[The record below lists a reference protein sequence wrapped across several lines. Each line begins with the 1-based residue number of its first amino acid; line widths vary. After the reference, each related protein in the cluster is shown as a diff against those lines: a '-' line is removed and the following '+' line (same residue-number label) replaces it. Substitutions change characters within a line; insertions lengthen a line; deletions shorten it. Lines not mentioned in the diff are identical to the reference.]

1 MLASNPEQGG
11 YLRFSLF
18 GFPVAIHWFF
28 WILAAFIGPIGIA
41 NSPQGIR
48 ILLIWIGV
56 VLISILVHELGHAF
70 AYRKYGGRPQII
82 LHGMG
87 GVAMAHGH
95 FSRRQSI
102 VITLG
107 GPFFGLLLGLVFWI
121 LADWGALSQNLYIGV
136 LFVFMIQVNIFW
148 SLLNLLPI
156 LPLDGGQLLGHLMH
170 GRRAV
175 LRGQIGTACAVV
187 VGVAL
192 FVLFSSLFSL
202 LLFGFLAYQNYQAT
216 QRARRGF

>member
-1 MLASNPEQGG
+1 MFADSPSQSG
-11 YLRFSLF
+11 YLRFNLF

-28 WILAAFIGPIGIA
+28 WILALLIGPISIA
-41 NSPQGIR
+41 NSPTGFR
-48 ILLIWIGV
+48 IMLVWIGV
-56 VLISILVHELGHAF
+56 VLVSILVHELGHAF
-70 AYRKYGGRPQII
+70 AYRKYGGRPQIV

-87 GVAMAHGH
+87 GVAMSHGH

-107 GPFFGLLLGLVFWI
+107 GPFFGLVLGSVFWI
-121 LADWGALSQNLYIGV
+121 LAEWNALPQNVYIGV
-136 LFVFMIQVNIFW
+136 LFLFMVQVNIFW

-170 GRRAV
+170 GRRSV
-175 LRGQIGTACAVV
+175 LRGQIGSGCAVV

-192 FVLFSSLFSL
+192 FALFKSLFSL
-202 LLFGFLAYQNYQAT
+202 LIFGYLAYQNYQAT
-216 QRARRGF
+216 QRAGRGF